1 MDHAPCRGRNGRHGQ
16 AVHRARRRGRHHR
29 GRGQLLLQGL
39 CGKGQGGQERGQEV
53 ARCWRVRRRLGLR
66 CGLLHHDRGRCRRLR
81 VRRACLPD
89 PRSGERLRFS
99 RGRGSRALRQDGPQ
113 RRRVRDAPGLR
124 RGVRD
129 PPEVP
134 VRLRSARHL
143 EPVEPGE
150 RGTELAP
157 RARRAGLREGRQ
169 SGERPG
175 LRRGLGRGPL
185 DGSGGHR
192 GERAGERHRR
202 LALRAVRLAPGR
214 FLRHEGHRGAARRV
228 RRARDQRG
236 EHRAREVGGW
246 PVAET
251 QVLQNVL
258 RDDHRLPRVPEPA
271 IMVIFGASGDL
282 TARKLVPAL
291 YDLASQ
297 RRLPMEFA
305 VVGIS
310 RTPLSHEEFRERLHD
325 ALKEQRPGRVSDDVW
340 ESFSSSLFY
349 LPGDSKKPE
358 TYEQLQGFL
367 KELDKERGT
376 DGNRIFYLASSL
388 SLVPTI
394 VERLGEA
401 GMSEEGGGYARLVV
415 EKPFGRDLESA
426 RELNREI
433 RRYFEETQI
442 YRIDHYLGKDTV
454 QNVLALRFANGIF
467 EPIWNQHYVDHVQIT
482 VAEDI
487 GVGTRGAFY
496 EEAGALRD
504 IVQNHVMQIL
514 CLTAMEPPV
523 TFDAE
528 SVREEKVKVLK
539 AVRPIPEDEVDLFAV
554 RSQYARGWIFGEEV
568 PGYREERDVAP
579 DSSTETYVALKVF
592 VDNWRWAGV
601 PFYIR
606 AGKRL
611 PKKATE
617 IAIQFHPTPHTP
629 FARDETLGLEPNV
642 LVVRVQPQ
650 EGISLKI
657 GAKVPGTG
665 FEISS
670 VNMDL
675 LYGTAFLEEAPD
687 AYQRLL
693 LDLMLGDPTLFIR
706 ADEAEDAWAILEPVM
721 RAWSGSKEV
730 PTYPAGTW
738 GPEEA
743 EELLERDG
751 REWRRP

>member
-1 MDHAPCRGRNGRHGQ
+1 M
-16 AVHRARRRGRHHR
+16 
-29 GRGQLLLQGL
+29 
-39 CGKGQGGQERGQEV
+39 
-53 ARCWRVRRRLGLR
+53 
-66 CGLLHHDRGRCRRLR
+66 
-81 VRRACLPD
+81 
-89 PRSGERLRFS
+89 
-99 RGRGSRALRQDGPQ
+99 
-113 RRRVRDAPGLR
+113 
-124 RGVRD
+124 
-129 PPEVP
+129 
-134 VRLRSARHL
+134 
-143 EPVEPGE
+143 
-150 RGTELAP
+150 
-157 RARRAGLREGRQ
+157 
-169 SGERPG
+169 
-175 LRRGLGRGPL
+175 
-185 DGSGGHR
+185 
-192 GERAGERHRR
+192 
-202 LALRAVRLAPGR
+202 
-214 FLRHEGHRGAARRV
+214 
-228 RRARDQRG
+228 
-236 EHRAREVGGW
+236 
-246 PVAET
+246 AET

-258 RDDHRLPRVPEPA
+258 RDERRLPRVPEPGV
-271 IMVIFGASGDL
+271 MVIFGASGDL

-291 YDLASQ
+291 YDLAAA

-310 RTPLSHEEFRERLHD
+310 RTEMSHEEFRKKLRD
-325 ALKEQRPGRVSDDVW
+325 ALEEHRSGEVSDDVW
-340 ESFSSSLFY
+340 ESFCNGLFY

-358 TYEQLQGFL
+358 TYEELKGFL
-367 KELDKERGT
+367 KQLDDERGT
-376 DGNRIFYLASSL
+376 KGNRIYYLSSSP
-388 SLVPTI
+388 SLFPTI

-401 GMSEEGGGYARLVV
+401 GMSEEEDGGYARLVV
-415 EKPFGRDLESA
+415 EKPFGRDLMSA
-426 RELNREI
+426 RELNGDI
-433 RRYFEETQI
+433 QRYFEERQI

-454 QNVLALRFANGIF
+454 QNILALRFSNGIF

-504 IVQNHVMQIL
+504 IVQNHVMQVL

-528 SVREEKVKVLK
+528 SLREEKVKALK
-539 AVRPIPEDEVDLFAV
+539 AVRPIPEDEVDLYAV
-554 RSQYARGWIFGEEV
+554 RGQYERGWVWGEEV
-568 PGYREERDVAP
+568 RGYREEENVAP
-579 DSSTETYVALKVF
+579 DSSTETYVALKIF

-629 FARDETLGLEPNV
+629 FARGETQGLEPNV
-642 LVVRVQPQ
+642 LVIRIQPE

-657 GAKVPGTG
+657 GAKVPGSG

-706 ADEAEDAWAILEPVM
+706 SDEAEGAWSILEPVM
-721 RAWSGSKEV
+721 HAWSEREEI

-743 EELLERDG
+743 DELLERDG

>member
-1 MDHAPCRGRNGRHGQ
+1 
-16 AVHRARRRGRHHR
+16 
-29 GRGQLLLQGL
+29 
-39 CGKGQGGQERGQEV
+39 V
-53 ARCWRVRRRLGLR
+53 A
-66 CGLLHHDRGRCRRLR
+66 D
-81 VRRACLPD
+81 
-89 PRSGERLRFS
+89 
-99 RGRGSRALRQDGPQ
+99 
-113 RRRVRDAPGLR
+113 
-124 RGVRD
+124 
-129 PPEVP
+129 
-134 VRLRSARHL
+134 
-143 EPVEPGE
+143 
-150 RGTELAP
+150 
-157 RARRAGLREGRQ
+157 
-169 SGERPG
+169 
-175 LRRGLGRGPL
+175 
-185 DGSGGHR
+185 
-192 GERAGERHRR
+192 
-202 LALRAVRLAPGR
+202 
-214 FLRHEGHRGAARRV
+214 
-228 RRARDQRG
+228 
-236 EHRAREVGGW
+236 
-246 PVAET
+246 T

-258 RDDHRLPRVPEPA
+258 RDEQRLPRVPEPG
-271 IMVIFGASGDL
+271 IIVIFGASGDL

-291 YDLASQ
+291 YDLAAQ

-310 RTPLSHEEFRERLHD
+310 RTEMSHEDYRERLRG
-325 ALKEQRPGRVSDDVW
+325 ALEKHRSGQVSEDVW
-340 ESFSSSLFY
+340 ESFSKGIFY

-358 TYEQLQGFL
+358 TYDELKSFL
-367 KELDKERGT
+367 NELDQERGT
-376 DGNRIFYLASSL
+376 EGNRIFYLSSSP
-388 SLVPTI
+388 SLFSTI

-401 GMSEEGGGYARLVV
+401 GMNEEEDGSYARLVV

-426 RELNREI
+426 KELNKDI
-433 RRYFEETQI
+433 RRYFEERQI

-454 QNVLALRFANGIF
+454 QNILALRFSNGIY

-504 IVQNHVMQIL
+504 IVQNHVMQVL

-539 AVRPIPEDEVDLFAV
+539 AVRPIPEDEVNLYAV
-554 RSQYARGWIFGEEV
+554 RGQYERGWVFGEEV
-568 PGYREERDVAP
+568 EGYRGEEDVAS
-579 DSSTETYVALKVF
+579 DSLTETFVALKLF
-592 VDNWRWAGV
+592 VDNWRWAGA

-617 IAIQFHPTPHTP
+617 IAIQFRPTPHTM
-629 FARDETLGLEPNV
+629 FTRGETRGLEPNV
-642 LVVRVQPQ
+642 LVIRIQPE

-657 GAKVPGTG
+657 GAKVPGSG
-665 FEISS
+665 FEVSS

-706 ADEAEDAWAILEPVM
+706 ADEAEGAWGILAPVM
-721 RAWSGSKEV
+721 RSWAESEEI

-743 EELLERDG
+743 DELLRHDG